1 MRKEK
6 EKETGPVFTVYVRNV
21 DILRTEVRGVKTL
34 EEALVKAKTIELSDY
49 TIEDSAFQ
57 ITGVNNSD
65 HFNTD

>member
-1 MRKEK
+1 MRK

-21 DILRTEVRGVKTL
+21 EILRTEVRGVKTL

-49 TIEDSAFQ
+49 TIEDSTFR